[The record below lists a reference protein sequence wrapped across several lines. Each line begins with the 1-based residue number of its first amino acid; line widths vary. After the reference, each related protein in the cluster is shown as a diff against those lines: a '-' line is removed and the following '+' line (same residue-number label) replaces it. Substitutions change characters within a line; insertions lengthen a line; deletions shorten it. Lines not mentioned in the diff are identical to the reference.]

1 MDRKNYSDYER
12 YIILADKSS
21 GRLRGTYVGFLNFQK
36 VMEIVRNMANTDK
49 SSYLYKGNIY
59 SRRVKSS
66 DAQRIVSNVAECRWN
81 STTFQMKAIATQL
94 SVMI

>member
-1 MDRKNYSDYER
+1 
-12 YIILADKSS
+12 
-21 GRLRGTYVGFLNFQK
+21 
-36 VMEIVRNMANTDK
+36 MEIVRNMANTDK

>member
-1 MDRKNYSDYER
+1 MDRKNYSDFER
-12 YIILADKSS
+12 YIVLADKSKGS
-21 GRLRGTYVGFLNFQK
+21 LLGTYVGFLNFQK

-66 DAQRIVSNVAECRWN
+66 DAQRIVSNVTECRWN
-81 STTFQMKAIATQL
+81 STTFQMKTIATQL